1 MNFMERAIELAKE
14 GVNNCG
20 GPFGAVI
27 VKDGKIIA
35 EAYNE
40 VTLSHDPTAHAEVLA
55 IRRACKALNTF
66 DLAGCDIYSS
76 CEPCPMCLGA
86 MYWAKIGKLYYSA
99 TRADAEKAGFK
110 DSKIYSE
117 FMLRNED
124 KRQLVTIRVDVKG
137 SNEPF
142 TLWTK
147 KKDKI
152 CY

>member
-27 VKDGKIIA
+27 VKENKIIA

-40 VTLSHDPTAHAEVLA
+40 VTLSNDPTAHAEILA

-66 DLAGCDIYSS
+66 DLSGCDIYSS
-76 CEPCPMCLGA
+76 CEPCPMCLSA

-99 TRADAEKAGFK
+99 TRDDAKKAGFK
-110 DSKIYSE
+110 DSIIYSE
-117 FMLRNED
+117 VMLCNKD
-124 KRQLVTIRVDVKG
+124 RQLVSIRMDVNG
-137 SNEPF
+137 CNEPF
-142 TLWTK
+142 DLWIG
-147 KKDKI
+147 KKDRK